1 MPSSFRLVLFPILGK
16 RESKGARMDLTRDV
30 RGTVYVNDFEVGWGK
45 SLGVPRSSWPG
56 MEEGVPGMVSA
67 SRSSHHIRQRISFF
81 WNTDTGQTTRPMDP
95 PCEGKTLSFALKLK
109 NKNNG
114 TNQTQIAKK
123 AATSI
128 KLGASSNPFVVLA
141 PYLYLGCLLAFASC
155 AFSAKW
161 KNQRKWSATT
171 ITQDKRNRGEV
182 REMKGH

>member
-1 MPSSFRLVLFPILGK
+1 MFGGRCMRMISRWSGGILWGFRGRVGQVWWKGCRGWYLRAGHHVTFAKELASSGNL
-16 RESKGARMDLTRDV
+16 
-30 RGTVYVNDFEVGWGK
+30 
-45 SLGVPRSSWPG
+45 
-56 MEEGVPGMVSA
+56 
-67 SRSSHHIRQRISFF
+67 
-81 WNTDTGQTTRPMDP
+81 TGQTTRSLDS

-128 KLGASSNPFVVLA
+128 KLGASSDPFVVLA
-141 PYLYLGCLLAFASC
+141 PYLYLGCLFASASC

-182 REMKGH
+182 REMKGHWGVKLVR

>member
-1 MPSSFRLVLFPILGK
+1 MIGEGIGEPRIGVRGAMIPSSLRLVLVPILGK

-30 RGTVYVNDFEVGWGK
+30 RGTVYVNDLEVGWGN

-67 SRSSHHIRQRISFF
+67 SRSSYHIRERISFF
-81 WNTDTGQTTRPMDP
+81 CNADTGQTTRFLNS

-128 KLGASSNPFVVLA
+128 KLGASSSPFVVVALA
-141 PYLYLGCLLAFASC
+141 PYLYLGCLLAFAS
-155 AFSAKW
+155 
-161 KNQRKWSATT
+161 
-171 ITQDKRNRGEV
+171 
-182 REMKGH
+182 